1 MDKKE
6 KIFIVSVTL
15 VILVAVFIMFL
26 VSNSQKLPPE
36 VLIENEEHKVVTA
49 VMGGYRWKVFG
60 RETIADSLDITSL
73 EYTSNNTI
81 VSKSNAVLTFKT
93 TEKFTVSELK
103 YIENE
108 SKEETTVTPRV
119 IDTDNY
125 FTINTPKEGNY
136 LCYFKLEFYGKGTA
150 EYAVKV
156 VVTDE
161 NIYDVNQIISFKNTD
176 ISDIENVKKLISSL
190 PYEEKLNRIAINTV
204 DEPKSITI
212 QYDDD
217 NITKDNLSN
226 NAIALF
232 ALIPELDAIS
242 YRVSLNREEVYFTR
256 QEINNMLSR
265 NVLDYASD
273 KELWKKEIIY
283 KEPVSKYSSN
293 ISLYSG
299 IIQTSLSKLLGKEIG
314 SYIAIDVGT
323 IESSGDL
330 SLNEFERETLLD
342 EISSQY
348 LAVITIS
355 GDTGAK
361 NGTVVKID
369 KNKNSDE
376 NNIIL
381 DVIMKDSKNT
391 ERKYS
396 YKVIKDE
403 KSVQLEEYVE
413 ENLEAQS
420 GEKE

>member
-1 MDKKE
+1 M
-6 KIFIVSVTL
+6 
-15 VILVAVFIMFL
+15 
-26 VSNSQKLPPE
+26 
-36 VLIENEEHKVVTA
+36 
-49 VMGGYRWKVFG
+49 
-60 RETIADSLDITSL
+60 
-73 EYTSNNTI
+73 
-81 VSKSNAVLTFKT
+81 
-93 TEKFTVSELK
+93 
-103 YIENE
+103 
-108 SKEETTVTPRV
+108 
-119 IDTDNY
+119 
-125 FTINTPKEGNY
+125 
-136 LCYFKLEFYGKGTA
+136 
-150 EYAVKV
+150 
-156 VVTDE
+156 
-161 NIYDVNQIISFKNTD
+161 
-176 ISDIENVKKLISSL
+176 
-190 PYEEKLNRIAINTV
+190 
-204 DEPKSITI
+204 
-212 QYDDD
+212 
-217 NITKDNLSN
+217 
-226 NAIALF
+226 
-232 ALIPELDAIS
+232 
-242 YRVSLNREEVYFTR
+242 
-256 QEINNMLSR
+256 
-265 NVLDYASD
+265 
-273 KELWKKEIIY
+273 WKKEIIY
-283 KEPVSKYSSN
+283 KEPVRKYSSN